1 MSGFAAA
8 ATGSLVDVRGDR
20 LSSGP
25 AVLTLSETGPFGSPV
40 YTSRDRAGRSRQSS
54 ISSQASGDA
63 HTFSPVAAAMAGAIR
78 QYALPSDAES
88 SIAGDDDA
96 AISGADNLQH
106 VTKEELVQHYVRV
119 QQRANKYRTRF
130 SQVTCRQ
137 RLDVFYRLS
146 LLLLLLPPFDGQYI
160 GQPSLA
166 NTSS

>member
-40 YTSRDRAGRSRQSS
+40 YTSRDRTGRSRQSS
-54 ISSQASGDA
+54 VSSQASGDA
-63 HTFSPVAAAMAGAIR
+63 HTFSPVAAATAGAIR

-88 SIAGDDDA
+88 SIAGDTDDV
-96 AISGADNLQH
+96 AISGADSLQH

-130 SQVTCRQ
+130 SQVTCSQ
-137 RLDVFYRLS
+137 RLDVFLQA
-146 LLLLLLPPFDGQYI
+146 FATTTI
-160 GQPSLA
+160 A
-166 NTSS
+166 TI